1 MHISEKIKISIGAII
16 AGIVFCSQSK
26 TETYYMK
33 LRKISL
39 KARLIL
45 YDRGKILLLKQTKPN
60 GGNYSLVGGTVEED
74 ETARQ
79 SVIRESFE
87 EAGIIINKKDLQ
99 LVHVLQKIRGGEQ
112 RVTLYF
118 KANKWKG
125 QLESKETKKFKKV
138 EWFDLDK
145 LPENMTLTVKHVL
158 RAYRHGILYSELTA
172 SEWIPGTK
180 SLSLPSKK
188 K

>member
-1 MHISEKIKISIGAII
+1 
-16 AGIVFCSQSK
+16 
-26 TETYYMK
+26 MK

-45 YDRGKILLLKQTKPN
+45 YDKGNILLLKQTKPN

-87 EAGIIINKKDLQ
+87 EAGLVIDKKDLK
-99 LVHVLQKIRGGEQ
+99 LVHVLQKIRGDEQ

-118 KANKWKG
+118 KAYKWKG
-125 QLESKETKKFKKV
+125 NLESKERKKFKKV
-138 EWFDLDK
+138 EWFDLDQ
-145 LPENMTLTVKHVL
+145 LPPNMTATVKHVL
-158 RAYRHGILYSELTA
+158 TAYRHGIVYSEMENL
-172 SEWIPGTK
+172 
-180 SLSLPSKK
+180 
-188 K
+188 